1 MKRVAALL
9 GLIGLM
15 TLGSVAVYAQSYP
28 GRPVRIVTGPPGGGA
43 DFLARLVAQ
52 GLTRE
57 LGQQVIVENRPAGV
71 ILVEAVA
78 QAPADG
84 YTLLFYSN
92 GMWTLPLIENVSYD
106 PIRDFVPITLA
117 GRAPNILVVHPSLPV
132 RSVKELIALAK
143 ARPGELNYSSAGPG
157 SSIQL
162 AGDLFKSMAGVNIV
176 TIPYRGGGPAI
187 IALLGGQVQLMFAAA
202 GSVRPHLKSDRLRGL
217 AVTSAKPSELFPEYP
232 TIAATVPGYESVG
245 TYGLFAPARTPAAIV
260 ARLNSDAAR
269 VLGSAE
275 VKEKLSSSGVEV
287 AWSSPE
293 EFSAM
298 IKSEMTRLAE
308 VLKDTG
314 VRGGR

>member
-1 MKRVAALL
+1 MRRVAARLGLL
-9 GLIGLM
+9 GLVM
-15 TLGSVAVYAQSYP
+15 LGGAVAYAQNYP
-28 GRPVRIVTGPPGGGA
+28 GKPVRIVTAEPGGGA
-43 DFLARLVAQ
+43 DFLARLLAQ
-52 GLTRE
+52 GLTPE
-57 LGQQVIVENRPAGV
+57 LGQQIIVDNRPSGV
-71 ILVEAVA
+71 IPVEAVA
-78 QAPADG
+78 RAPADG

-92 GMWTLPLIENVSYD
+92 GMWTLPLIQNVSYD
-106 PIRDFVPITLA
+106 PIRDFMPVTLA

-143 ARPGELNYSSAGPG
+143 ARPGQLDYGSAGPG

-162 AGDLFKSMAGVNIV
+162 AADLFKSMTGINIV
-176 TIPYRGGGPAI
+176 AIPYRGGGPAV

-202 GSVRPHLKSDRLRGL
+202 GSVRSHLKSRRLRGL

-260 ARLNSDAAR
+260 TRLNSDAAR
-269 VLGSAE
+269 VLNRAE

-287 AWSSPE
+287 AWSSPD

-298 IKSEMTRLAE
+298 IKSEMTRLAK

-314 VRGGR
+314 VRGGS